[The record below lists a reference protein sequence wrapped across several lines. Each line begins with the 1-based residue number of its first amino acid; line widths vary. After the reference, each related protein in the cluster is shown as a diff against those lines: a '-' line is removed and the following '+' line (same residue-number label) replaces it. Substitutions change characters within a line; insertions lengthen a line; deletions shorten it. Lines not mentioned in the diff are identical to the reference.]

1 MGCVMC
7 SVEEGVELCGYFP
20 DVVTYPDEGVKDD
33 GGVLSGVEEFNDIGD
48 KARMLEVDS
57 EV

>member
-1 MGCVMC
+1 MDI
-7 SVEEGVELCGYFP
+7 SL

-33 GGVLSGVEEFNDIGD
+33 GGALSGVEEFNDIGD
-48 KARMLEVDS
+48 KVRMLGVDS